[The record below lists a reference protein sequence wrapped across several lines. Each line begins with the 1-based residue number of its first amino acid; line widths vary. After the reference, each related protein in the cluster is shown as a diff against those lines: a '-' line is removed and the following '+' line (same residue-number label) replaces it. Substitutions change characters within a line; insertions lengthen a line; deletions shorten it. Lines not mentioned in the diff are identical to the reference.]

1 MAELKTAE
9 NWPVRDASPCPRCRP
24 WCRRARTR
32 PTAAIDLPDQPT
44 RGHLFTGVVAD
55 VCRRGGRRGGRG
67 GLSPPLPRVDP
78 GAAMLRATR
87 PGDDRRN
94 DLSSCSGAQ
103 AGWPL
108 RGRAQASYAA
118 AGQPQGSSGGHSSG
132 GLRGSPKPR
141 PMMVITIVGH
151 VATVSPGVKINGS
164 ASICTR
170 PGAQWSCRNRH
181 QGEGPPERA
190 HTGPGSTK
198 PRYIAC
204 LLTLYL
210 LTRRRGANA
219 AHTQMRRPTH

>member
-1 MAELKTAE
+1 M
-9 NWPVRDASPCPRCRP
+9 RDASPCPRCGP
-24 WCRRARTR
+24 WCRHARTR
-32 PTAAIDLPDQPT
+32 PTASIDLPDQPT

-118 AGQPQGSSGGHSSG
+118 AGQPQGSSGRHSSG
-132 GLRGSPKPR
+132 GLRGSPKPCAT
-141 PMMVITIVGH
+141 MVITIVGH
-151 VATVSPGVKINGS
+151 VATVSPGVKTNGS
-164 ASICTR
+164 ASVCLPCALEPHVAR
-170 PGAQWSCRNRH
+170 PRPRPRRNRETGH
-181 QGEGPPERA
+181 VSRPPKFVDVEFCVFTSHERA
-190 HTGPGSTK
+190 PGGIPS
-198 PRYIAC
+198 
-204 LLTLYL
+204 
-210 LTRRRGANA
+210 
-219 AHTQMRRPTH
+219 

>member
-1 MAELKTAE
+1 MCQAQFPTADLRPSCVLAGLYSCIELLGRHDVAHVERMGMAELKTAE

-67 GLSPPLPRVDP
+67 GLSPPLSRVDP

-94 DLSSCSGAQ
+94 DLTSCSGAQ

-164 ASICTR
+164 A
-170 PGAQWSCRNRH
+170 
-181 QGEGPPERA
+181 
-190 HTGPGSTK
+190 
-198 PRYIAC
+198 
-204 LLTLYL
+204 
-210 LTRRRGANA
+210 
-219 AHTQMRRPTH
+219 

>member
-1 MAELKTAE
+1 MWKAQFPTADLRPCCVLAGLYSCIELLGRHDVAHVERMGMAELKTAE

-67 GLSPPLPRVDP
+67 GLSPPLSRVDP

-94 DLSSCSGAQ
+94 DLTSCSGAQ

-118 AGQPQGSSGGHSSG
+118 AGQPQGSSGRHSSG
-132 GLRGSPKPR
+132 GLRGGTKPR

-164 ASICTR
+164 A
-170 PGAQWSCRNRH
+170 
-181 QGEGPPERA
+181 
-190 HTGPGSTK
+190 
-198 PRYIAC
+198 
-204 LLTLYL
+204 
-210 LTRRRGANA
+210 
-219 AHTQMRRPTH
+219 